1 MDKNIFN
8 SVLEN
13 FSVELKIPLTRLPA
27 RIKDN
32 IEEIRLRAGCP
43 LSVYSEGR
51 DIFISWDG
59 VPTYDAKDALILD
72 SAAINKTFQILCNYS
87 VYALSDEIRNGFI
100 TIKGGHRIGLGGK
113 VIYGDRG
120 IEGIKN
126 LSSIN
131 FRIAREK
138 QGVSNDIIKF
148 LFSNGEFLNTLI
160 ISPPKCGKTTLL
172 RDIIRNLS
180 NGVASERIR
189 GHNMGVVDER
199 SEIAGM
205 YNGIPQKDVGIRT
218 DILDSCRKSLGI
230 MMMIRAMSPEII
242 AVDEIGGSDDI
253 AAIEDA
259 LRAGIKVIATVH
271 GSGYDDIK
279 NRRNLREL
287 ISEDIFHRYIVLD
300 GSNRVGTIKE
310 IRSSKDLKLLY
321 TQLKNKGE

>member
-13 FSVELKIPLTRLPA
+13 FSVELKIPLTRLPV

-138 QGVSNDIIKF
+138 QGISNDIIKF

-180 NGVASERIR
+180 NGMASERIR
-189 GHNMGVVDER
+189 GHNIGVVDER

-242 AVDEIGGSDDI
+242 AVDEIGGIDDI

-259 LRAGIKVIATVH
+259 LRAGIKVLATVH

-287 ISEDIFHRYIVLD
+287 ISEGIFHRYIVLD
-300 GSNRVGTIKE
+300 GSNHVGTIKE
-310 IRSSKDLKLLY
+310 IRNSKDLKLLY
-321 TQLKNKGE
+321 TQLKDKGE

>member
-13 FSVELKIPLTRLPA
+13 FSVELKIPLTRLPV

-138 QGVSNDIIKF
+138 PGISNNIIKF

-180 NGVASERIR
+180 NGMASEKIR

-259 LRAGIKVIATVH
+259 LRAGIKVLATVH

-287 ISEDIFHRYIVLD
+287 ISEGIFHRYIVLD
-300 GSNRVGTIKE
+300 GSNHVGTIKE
-310 IRSSKDLKLLY
+310 IRSSKDLRLLY
-321 TQLKNKGE
+321 TQLKDKGE

>member
-13 FSVELKIPLTRLPA
+13 FSVELKIPLTRLPV

-138 QGVSNDIIKF
+138 QGISNDIIKF

-180 NGVASERIR
+180 NGMASERIR
-189 GHNMGVVDER
+189 GHNIGVVDER

-259 LRAGIKVIATVH
+259 LRAGIKVLATVH

-287 ISEDIFHRYIVLD
+287 ISEGIFHRYIVLD
-300 GSNRVGTIKE
+300 GSNHVGTIKE
-310 IRSSKDLKLLY
+310 IRNSKDLKLLY
-321 TQLKNKGE
+321 TQLKDKGE